1 MPMMKLQHN
10 FLGPL
15 GLKTDWSN
23 RTLAGKTSQIDKIIK
38 RDRNKMKTR
47 IKTLLLGTNG
57 RQ

>member
-1 MPMMKLQHN
+1 MPMMKLQQN
-10 FLGPL
+10 FLGSL

-23 RTLAGKTSQIDKIIK
+23 RTLAEKNPQIDKIIK
-38 RDRNKMKTR
+38 RDRNKIKKR